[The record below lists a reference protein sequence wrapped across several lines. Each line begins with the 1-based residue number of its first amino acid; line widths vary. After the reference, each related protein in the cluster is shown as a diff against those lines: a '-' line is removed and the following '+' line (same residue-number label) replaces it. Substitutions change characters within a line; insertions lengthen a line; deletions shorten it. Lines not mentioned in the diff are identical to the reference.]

1 MTIFIEYNLSLKGVT
16 KILNNLIK
24 INFIEDISQ
33 IKYLLNRIM

>member
-1 MTIFIEYNLSLKGVT
+1 MTIFIEYNLSLKGVI

-33 IKYLLNRIM
+33 IKYLLNGIM